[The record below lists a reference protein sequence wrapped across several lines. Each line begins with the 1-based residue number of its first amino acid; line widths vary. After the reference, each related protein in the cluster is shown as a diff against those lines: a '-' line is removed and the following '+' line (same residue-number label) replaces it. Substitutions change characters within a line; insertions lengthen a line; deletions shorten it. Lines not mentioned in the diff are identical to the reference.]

1 MMRLIL
7 GAERTIGGGASP
19 SINEILKAD
28 SAQNKA
34 VVS

>member
-1 MMRLIL
+1 MRLIL
-7 GAERTIGGGASP
+7 GVERTIGGGGLP

-28 SAQNKA
+28 FAQNKA